1 MGAHHYDIA
10 QWCLG
15 MVVRGEDEPGAAGV
29 RVRSQNAVMLN

>member
-15 MVVRGEDEPGAAGV
+15 MDDSGPVEIMPPAGPEG
-29 RVRSQNAVMLN
+29 SITA

>member
-15 MVVRGEDEPGAAGV
+15 MDDSGPVEIIPPVDPKARARA
-29 RVRSQNAVMLN
+29 